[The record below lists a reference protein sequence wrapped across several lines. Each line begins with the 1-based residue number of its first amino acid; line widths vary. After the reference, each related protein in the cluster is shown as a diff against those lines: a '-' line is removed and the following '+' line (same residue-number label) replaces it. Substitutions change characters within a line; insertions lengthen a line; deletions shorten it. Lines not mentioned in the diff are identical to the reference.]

1 MHPAYDSMRVLFSPI
16 LGWWHGA
23 SKILN
28 GMHKTKQQV
37 AEAALES
44 GQVSEAAKIKCA
56 EFYLKKETRATT

>member
-1 MHPAYDSMRVLFSPI
+1 MHPAYDSMRVLSSPI
-16 LGWWHGA
+16 FRWWHGG

-37 AEAALES
+37 AEAGLES